1 MSLRLP
7 DNPVAPVLDRIDA
20 YLDHWAAI
28 QPDSE
33 FLIDG
38 GPSITGRRL
47 TWAQTR
53 VAVDSVAA
61 ALMAA
66 GMERGDRVAY
76 LSDSRLDFFVH
87 FLAAT
92 SIGLIW
98 QGLNP
103 KYTWSEVSYVVA
115 DAGPRIVFDGVPGG
129 SDGLADRLVA
139 EIDGVERCIAV
150 DTAEWIDFEG
160 AGTVIHADALAERRA
175 EVQPMD
181 PGFIVYTSGSTGRPK
196 GALLTHRGVCWC
208 GVTGS
213 TARGAG
219 DEKILC
225 NLPVNHVGS
234 VSDICCRKMVA
245 GGAIVFQERFDPALD
260 LATIAE
266 ERIGVWGG
274 VPTMFQLCT
283 AHPDFAEADLSSV
296 RQLAWGGAAMPA
308 PVLERLLAAT
318 DVERCTTGYGM
329 SETTGGVF
337 CTPPGADMDMILNTV
352 GVPIPG
358 HEFRIMAADDR
369 MAEPGES
376 GEIQVRGDWIMAG
389 YWNRPEATAEAID
402 AEGWLHTG
410 DLVVM
415 RPDGCL
421 RIVGRMSEMFK
432 TGGYNAYPREI
443 EICLEDHPAVRIAAV
458 VGVRDPVFDEVGHAF
473 VVAEPGTD
481 PAALR
486 DHCREQLAN
495 YKVPKMV
502 HLRDAL
508 PMLAVGKID
517 KKSLKAE
524 ATALLEG

>member
-1 MSLRLP
+1 MILPLP
-7 DNPVAPVLDRIDA
+7 DEPVAPVLDRIDS

-38 GPSITGRRL
+38 GPAITGRRL

-53 VAVDSVAA
+53 VAVDSVAR

-66 GMERGDRVAY
+66 GLERGDRVAY
-76 LSDSRLDFFVH
+76 LSDPRLDFFVH

-129 SDGLADRLVA
+129 SDGLSDRLVA
-139 EIDGVERCIAV
+139 EIDGMERCIPV
-150 DTAEWIDFEG
+150 DAAGWDDFLE
-160 AGTVIHADALAERRA
+160 AGRAIHADALVERRA
-175 EVQPMD
+175 GVQPMD

-219 DEKILC
+219 AEKIIC

-245 GGAIVFQERFDPALD
+245 GGAIVFQERFDPALL
-260 LATIAE
+260 LATIAK

-283 AHPDFAEADLSSV
+283 AHPDFAEADLSSI

-318 DVERCTTGYGM
+318 DVDRCTTGYGM

-337 CTPPGADMDMILNTV
+337 CTPPGADMDVILNTV

-358 HEFRIMAADDR
+358 HEFRIMAEADR
-369 MAEPGES
+369 LAEVGES
-376 GEIQVRGDWIMAG
+376 GEVQVRGDWIMAG

-410 DLVVM
+410 DIAIIDEHQHVT
-415 RPDGCL
+415 
-421 RIVGRMSEMFK
+421 IVDRLKELIKYKAFQVPP
-432 TGGYNAYPREI
+432 AE
-443 EICLEDHPAVRIAAV
+443 LESLIITHPAVHDVAVIGVPDDEAGEIPKAFIVTAPGATLGLAELQEFIAGHLAPYKQVRQLQV
-458 VGVRDPVFDEVGHAF
+458 VDEIPKSASGKI
-473 VVAEPGTD
+473 
-481 PAALR
+481 LR
-486 DHCREQLAN
+486 RE
-495 YKVPKMV
+495 
-502 HLRDAL
+502 LRDA
-508 PMLAVGKID
+508 
-517 KKSLKAE
+517 
-524 ATALLEG
+524 

>member
-1 MSLRLP
+1 MILPLP
-7 DNPVAPVLDRIDA
+7 DEPVAPVLDRIDS

-38 GPSITGRRL
+38 GPAITGRRL

-53 VAVDSVAA
+53 VEVDSVAR

-66 GMERGDRVAY
+66 GLERGDRVAY
-76 LSDSRLDFFVH
+76 LSDPRLDFFVH

-129 SDGLADRLVA
+129 SDGLSDRLVA
-139 EIDGVERCIAV
+139 EIDGVERCIPV
-150 DTAEWIDFEG
+150 DAAGWDDFLE
-160 AGTVIHADALAERRA
+160 AGRAIHADALVERRA
-175 EVQPMD
+175 GVQPMD

-219 DEKILC
+219 AEKIIC

-245 GGAIVFQERFDPALD
+245 GGAIVFQERFDPALL

-283 AHPDFAEADLSSV
+283 GSWP
-296 RQLAWGGAAMPA
+296 GAA
-308 PVLERLLAAT
+308 
-318 DVERCTTGYGM
+318 
-329 SETTGGVF
+329 
-337 CTPPGADMDMILNTV
+337 PP
-352 GVPIPG
+352 
-358 HEFRIMAADDR
+358 
-369 MAEPGES
+369 
-376 GEIQVRGDWIMAG
+376 
-389 YWNRPEATAEAID
+389 
-402 AEGWLHTG
+402 
-410 DLVVM
+410 
-415 RPDGCL
+415 
-421 RIVGRMSEMFK
+421 
-432 TGGYNAYPREI
+432 
-443 EICLEDHPAVRIAAV
+443 
-458 VGVRDPVFDEVGHAF
+458 
-473 VVAEPGTD
+473 
-481 PAALR
+481 
-486 DHCREQLAN
+486 CR
-495 YKVPKMV
+495 
-502 HLRDAL
+502 HLCWSASW
-508 PMLAVGKID
+508 PPP
-517 KKSLKAE
+517 
-524 ATALLEG
+524 T